1 MNEMKTNQNFQYITR
16 RIGATTFKVKVV
28 FNDTGQETMED
39 RILRIVRNEAMET
52 GDFCGIMGT
61 PQMSRQSE
69 RSAS

>member
-1 MNEMKTNQNFQYITR
+1 MEKRAENSYGYITR

-39 RILRIVRNEAMET
+39 KILRIVHNEVVTNA
-52 GDFCGIMGT
+52 GT
-61 PQMSRQSE
+61 YGTIEAPQMSRQSE

>member
-1 MNEMKTNQNFQYITR
+1 MRAENAYGYITR

-39 RILRIVRNEAMET
+39 KILRIVRNEAMET
-52 GDFCGIMGT
+52 DDFCGIMGT

>member
-1 MNEMKTNQNFQYITR
+1 MEKRVENAYGYITR

-39 RILRIVRNEAMET
+39 KILRIVRNEAMET

>member
-28 FNDTGQETMED
+28 LKDTGQETMED

>member
-1 MNEMKTNQNFQYITR
+1 MDKTKADNNYSYITR

-28 FNDTGQETMED
+28 YNDTGNETMED
-39 RILRIVRNEAMET
+39 KILRMIRRDALNLPDVC
-52 GDFCGIMGT
+52 DIMNP

>member
-1 MNEMKTNQNFQYITR
+1 MANTRNHVSYLTR

-28 FNDTGQETMED
+28 FNDTVQETMED
-39 RILRIVRNEAMET
+39 KILRIVRNEAITNVGTCDIME
-52 GDFCGIMGT
+52 I

>member
-1 MNEMKTNQNFQYITR
+1 MEMRAENAYGYITR

-39 RILRIVRNEAMET
+39 KILRIVRNEVLEN
-52 GDFCGIMGT
+52 GEKCGIMEL

-69 RSAS
+69 RSA